1 MYLVRL
7 IYASKASD
15 RVTQE
20 DIQQIVASAKE
31 NNGKSELSGL
41 LCFNRKYFLQVL
53 EGSRSKVNAT
63 YRHIMK
69 DPRHTD
75 VVLISYEEIAMRKFE
90 QWHMGYVPEAGIN
103 SEISLRYSGH
113 RGFDPYEMS
122 GESCLGMMLELR
134 ETVPVV

>member
-7 IYASKASD
+7 IYASKATD

-20 DIQQIVASAKE
+20 DIQQIVASAKA
-31 NNGKSELSGL
+31 NNSRSELSGL

-53 EGSRSKVNAT
+53 EGSRSAVNAT

-75 VVLISYEEIAMRKFE
+75 VMLISYDEISKREFE

-113 RGFDPYEMS
+113 RDFAPFEMK
-122 GESCLGMMLELR
+122 GDSCLGMMLELR
-134 ETVPVV
+134 QSVPVV

>member
-7 IYASKASD
+7 IYASKARDGVSQD
-15 RVTQE
+15 
-20 DIQQIVASAKE
+20 DIQQIVASAKR
-31 NNGKSELSGL
+31 NNNRSELSGL

-69 DPRHTD
+69 DTRHTE
-75 VVLISYEEIAMRKFE
+75 VILISYQEIAKREFE

-103 SEISLRYSGH
+103 SQISLRYSGH
-113 RGFDPYEMS
+113 RDFDPYEMT

-134 ETVPVV
+134 DKVPVV